1 MSLGFF
7 GRVGLR
13 AGFGG
18 GATGSSCAT
27 TGLGSIR
34 VVPTA
39 RKPAGLP
46 LTRTGTV
53 TGLKSFRVKLTEK
66 SVSGTGTLTEQGVLQ
81 PDPIE
86 VRASAPG
93 GVDSR
98 SICMVGCRGGADA
111 QAARLNPATA
121 NAMT

>member
-1 MSLGFF
+1 MTSYSISTEAGNSPAFSRVDDAAGGSAHAGSFGFF

-34 VVPTA
+34 VVPGVK
-39 RKPAGLP
+39 KPAGLP

-53 TGLKSFRVKLTEK
+53 TGLKSFRV
-66 SVSGTGTLTEQGVLQ
+66 
-81 PDPIE
+81 
-86 VRASAPG
+86 
-93 GVDSR
+93 
-98 SICMVGCRGGADA
+98 
-111 QAARLNPATA
+111 
-121 NAMT
+121 